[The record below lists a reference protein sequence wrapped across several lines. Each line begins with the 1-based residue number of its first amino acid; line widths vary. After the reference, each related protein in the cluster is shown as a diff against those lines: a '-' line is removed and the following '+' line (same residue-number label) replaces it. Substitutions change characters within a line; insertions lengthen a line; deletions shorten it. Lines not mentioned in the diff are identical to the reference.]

1 MILIG
6 IAANRRGRKAAMI
19 YHSLMYVLGGVIVTV
34 ARNIY
39 WIIMGRLILG
49 IASGAAA
56 ILIPLYL
63 GEVAPPTVRGL
74 LGTISL
80 FALVSG
86 VAMANLLSIFISTTF
101 YTWRYYILIIPIIA
115 SFQLILCHFLMESP
129 RWLLS
134 KDPKCEKAKYI
145 IKKLRGFRNEE
156 DILNEVDMFL
166 FAVSKHKTKY
176 SSAHS
181 IQAMYNLL
189 IAKDIR
195 LLIISVIILQITRQF
210 CGSFV
215 IFYYSTDLLQN
226 LIPFPSIGTFIIS
239 IFNIIATF
247 ISLKLLP
254 DLGRRTLIL
263 SSVAGMAFSCG
274 IISLSY
280 CRLINNY
287 FALIGMACF
296 VISYQIGIGPIPW
309 LIIAEMFDSK
319 YVSTTVSMAYII
331 NYLCNFIIAFS
342 FPFLHDYLRQF
353 VFIPYGI
360 YLILAFITAYFFQTE
375 TFGRSVQEIQQ
386 LLAMDDDEYMKSV
399 IVYEA
404 IECLDEDEDNNNEM
418 SLKEDNI
425 NRNITYQY
433 SSGGSN
439 KSNKSDNSK

>member
-1 MILIG
+1 
-6 IAANRRGRKAAMI
+6 
-19 YHSLMYVLGGVIVTV
+19 
-34 ARNIY
+34 
-39 WIIMGRLILG
+39 
-49 IASGAAA
+49 
-56 ILIPLYL
+56 
-63 GEVAPPTVRGL
+63 
-74 LGTISL
+74 
-80 FALVSG
+80 
-86 VAMANLLSIFISTTF
+86 
-101 YTWRYYILIIPIIA
+101 
-115 SFQLILCHFLMESP
+115 
-129 RWLLS
+129 
-134 KDPKCEKAKYI
+134 
-145 IKKLRGFRNEE
+145 
-156 DILNEVDMFL
+156 
-166 FAVSKHKTKY
+166 
-176 SSAHS
+176 
-181 IQAMYNLL
+181 
-189 IAKDIR
+189 
-195 LLIISVIILQITRQF
+195 
-210 CGSFV
+210 
-215 IFYYSTDLLQN
+215 
-226 LIPFPSIGTFIIS
+226 
-239 IFNIIATF
+239 
-247 ISLKLLP
+247 
-254 DLGRRTLIL
+254 
-263 SSVAGMAFSCG
+263 
-274 IISLSY
+274 
-280 CRLINNY
+280 
-287 FALIGMACF
+287 MACF